1 MKGKLRQIT
10 PLQAPFISVKTQITM
25 PGKTNGMPNIK
36 YENRY
41 VIAPSAKKIGT
52 YIVNQIFGSD
62 LVTQTEGLNIGW
74 LMPTLKESLE
84 ECIYDKESF
93 IYINKY
99 DNKVYLEV
107 IKKCNI
113 ANLEQVYDK
122 IKSCDIIQDFDEF
135 EDDYML
141 KRHIEI
147 KDGTSTI
154 EFSAY
159 QKDKKETSWI
169 KINLDKL
176 NNLIG
181 TDYKRKYVLPYE
193 VIINLDIGEEFFKD
207 STKLLN
213 EEMNI
218 INTIA
223 EEIEKTKT
231 RIVTTQHYQTSD
243 ITNSWRPGGTTY
255 NVQTMSVGKL
265 NDYFTLMPGDKE
277 HQVFEFLQ
285 GDIRIEQYQNAF
297 KFYDYQIIQMAGL
310 SPSSFGY
317 EKDAYMNKTNVELS
331 ANASEMTIEA
341 IKTQLESQINHLIE
355 NIIKLQQLLDTTEN
369 TLPVDLSW
377 DYGSNERFDDEA
389 KLERLKQIQQV
400 MLIPYKTKARIVE
413 PMLKQ
418 IMDSEVDEDNL
429 ERLLEDYKDENIEI
443 NYGEL

>member
-255 NVQTMSVGKL
+255 NVETMSVGKL
-265 NDYFTLMPGDKE
+265 NDFFTLMPGDKE

-418 IMDSEVDEDNL
+418 IMDSKVDEDNL
-429 ERLLEDYKDENIEI
+429 ERLLQDYKDENIEI

>member
-99 DNKVYLEV
+99 DNKIYLEV

-135 EDDYML
+135 ENDYML

-193 VIINLDIGEEFFKD
+193 VIINLDIGEDFFKD

-265 NDYFTLMPGDKE
+265 NDFFTLMPGDKE

-355 NIIKLQQLLDTTEN
+355 NIIKLQQLLETTEN

-377 DYGSNERFDDEA
+377 DYGANERFDDEK

>member
-10 PLQAPFISVKTQITM
+10 PLQAPFISVKTQVTM

-41 VIAPSAKKIGT
+41 VIAPSAKKIAT

-159 QKDKKETSWI
+159 QKDKKESSWI

-297 KFYDYQIIQMAGL
+297 KFYDYQVIQMAGL

-341 IKTQLESQINHLIE
+341 MKTQLESQINHLIE

-377 DYGSNERFDDEA
+377 DYGANERFDDEA

>member
-255 NVQTMSVGKL
+255 NVETMSVGKL
-265 NDYFTLMPGDKE
+265 NDFFTLMPGDKE

>member
-41 VIAPSAKKIGT
+41 VIAPSAKKIAT

-193 VIINLDIGEEFFKD
+193 VIINLDIGEDFFKD

-265 NDYFTLMPGDKE
+265 NDFFTLMPGDKE

-355 NIIKLQQLLDTTEN
+355 NIIKLQQLLETTEN

>member
-10 PLQAPFISVKTQITM
+10 PLQAPFISVRTQVTM
-25 PGKTNGMPNIK
+25 PGKTNGIPNIK

-41 VIAPSAKKIGT
+41 VIAPSAKKIAT

-62 LVTQTEGLNIGW
+62 LVTQTEGLNVGW
-74 LMPTLKESLE
+74 LMPTLKQSLE

-93 IYINKY
+93 VYLNKY
-99 DNKVYLEV
+99 DNRVYLEV

-176 NNLIG
+176 NNMLG

-223 EEIEKTKT
+223 EEVEKTKT

-243 ITNSWRPGGTTY
+243 ITNSWRPGGSTY
-255 NVQTMSVGKL
+255 NVETMSVGKL

-355 NIIKLQQLLDTTEN
+355 NIIKLQQILETTEN
-369 TLPVDLSW
+369 TLPIDFSW
-377 DYGSNERFDDEA
+377 DYGANERFDDEA
-389 KLERLKQIQQV
+389 KLERLKQIEAV
-400 MLIPYKTKARIVE
+400 MLLPYKTKARVIE

-429 ERLLEDYKDENIEI
+429 EKLLEDYKNENIDI

>member
-41 VIAPSAKKIGT
+41 VIAPSAKKIAT

-265 NDYFTLMPGDKE
+265 NDFFTLMPGDKE

>member
-41 VIAPSAKKIGT
+41 VIAPSAKKIAT

-265 NDYFTLMPGDKE
+265 NDFFTLMPGDKE

-355 NIIKLQQLLDTTEN
+355 NIIKLQQLLETTEN

>member
-74 LMPTLKESLE
+74 LMPTLKEALE

-122 IKSCDIIQDFDEF
+122 VKSCDIIQDFDGF
-135 EDDYML
+135 EEDYML

-159 QKDKKETSWI
+159 QKDKKEASWI

-193 VIINLDIGEEFFKD
+193 VIINLDIGEDFFKD

-255 NVQTMSVGKL
+255 NVETMSVGKL
-265 NDYFTLMPGDKE
+265 NDFFTLMPGDKE

-317 EKDAYMNKTNVELS
+317 EKDAYMNRTNVELS

-341 IKTQLESQINHLIE
+341 MKTQLESQINHLIE
-355 NIIKLQQLLDTTEN
+355 NIIKLQQLLEETEN

-377 DYGSNERFDDEA
+377 DYGSNERFDDET

-429 ERLLEDYKDENIEI
+429 ERLLQDYKDENIEI

>member
-41 VIAPSAKKIGT
+41 VVAPSAKKIAT

-84 ECIYDKESF
+84 ECVYDRESF

-122 IKSCDIIQDFDEF
+122 VKSCDIIQDFDEF

-147 KDGTSTI
+147 QEGKSTI

-265 NDYFTLMPGDKE
+265 NDFFTLMPGDKE

-317 EKDAYMNKTNVELS
+317 EKDAYMNRTNVELS

-377 DYGSNERFDDEA
+377 DYGANERFDDEA

>member
-255 NVQTMSVGKL
+255 NVETMSVGKL
-265 NDYFTLMPGDKE
+265 NDFFTLMPGDKE

-355 NIIKLQQLLDTTEN
+355 NIIKLQQLLDTSEN

-429 ERLLEDYKDENIEI
+429 ERLLQDYKDENIEI

>member
-10 PLQAPFISVKTQITM
+10 PLQAPFISVKTQVTM

-41 VIAPSAKKIGT
+41 VIAPSAKKIAT

-159 QKDKKETSWI
+159 QKDKKESSWI

-341 IKTQLESQINHLIE
+341 MKTQLESQINHLIE

>member
-10 PLQAPFISVKTQITM
+10 PLQAPFISVKTQVTM

-41 VIAPSAKKIGT
+41 VIAPSAKKIAT

-193 VIINLDIGEEFFKD
+193 VIINLDIGEDFFKD

-265 NDYFTLMPGDKE
+265 NDFFTLMPGDKE

-429 ERLLEDYKDENIEI
+429 ERLLQDYKDENIEI

>member
-41 VIAPSAKKIGT
+41 VIAPSAKKIAT

-122 IKSCDIIQDFDEF
+122 VKSCDIIQDFDGYE
-135 EDDYML
+135 EDYML

-159 QKDKKETSWI
+159 QKD
-169 KINLDKL
+169 
-176 NNLIG
+176 
-181 TDYKRKYVLPYE
+181 
-193 VIINLDIGEEFFKD
+193 
-207 STKLLN
+207 
-213 EEMNI
+213 
-218 INTIA
+218 
-223 EEIEKTKT
+223 
-231 RIVTTQHYQTSD
+231 
-243 ITNSWRPGGTTY
+243 
-255 NVQTMSVGKL
+255 
-265 NDYFTLMPGDKE
+265 
-277 HQVFEFLQ
+277 
-285 GDIRIEQYQNAF
+285 
-297 KFYDYQIIQMAGL
+297 
-310 SPSSFGY
+310 
-317 EKDAYMNKTNVELS
+317 
-331 ANASEMTIEA
+331 
-341 IKTQLESQINHLIE
+341 
-355 NIIKLQQLLDTTEN
+355 
-369 TLPVDLSW
+369 
-377 DYGSNERFDDEA
+377 
-389 KLERLKQIQQV
+389 
-400 MLIPYKTKARIVE
+400 
-413 PMLKQ
+413 
-418 IMDSEVDEDNL
+418 
-429 ERLLEDYKDENIEI
+429 
-443 NYGEL
+443 

>member
-10 PLQAPFISVKTQITM
+10 PLQAPFISVKTQVTM

-41 VIAPSAKKIGT
+41 VIAPSAKKIAT

-159 QKDKKETSWI
+159 QKDKKESSWI

-341 IKTQLESQINHLIE
+341 MKTQLESQINHLIE

-377 DYGSNERFDDEA
+377 DYGLNERFDDEA

>member
-41 VIAPSAKKIGT
+41 VIAPSAKKIAT

-122 IKSCDIIQDFDEF
+122 IKSCDIIQDFDGF
-135 EDDYML
+135 EEDYML

-255 NVQTMSVGKL
+255 NVETMSVGKL
-265 NDYFTLMPGDKE
+265 NDFFTLMPGDKE

-355 NIIKLQQLLDTTEN
+355 NIIKLQQLLEETEN

>member
-41 VIAPSAKKIGT
+41 VIAPSAKKIAT

-255 NVQTMSVGKL
+255 NVETMSVGKL
-265 NDYFTLMPGDKE
+265 NDFFTLMPGDKE

-355 NIIKLQQLLDTTEN
+355 NIIKLQQLLETTEN

>member
-255 NVQTMSVGKL
+255 NVETMSVGKL
-265 NDYFTLMPGDKE
+265 NDFFTLMPGDKE

-429 ERLLEDYKDENIEI
+429 ERLLQDYKDENIEI

>member
-41 VIAPSAKKIGT
+41 VIAPSAKKIAT

-147 KDGTSTI
+147 QEGKSTI

-355 NIIKLQQLLDTTEN
+355 NIIKLQQLLETTEN

-429 ERLLEDYKDENIEI
+429 ERLLQDYKDENIEI

>member
-10 PLQAPFISVKTQITM
+10 PLQAPFISVRTQVTM

-41 VIAPSAKKIGT
+41 VVAPSAKKIAT

-62 LVTQTEGLNIGW
+62 LVTQTEGLNVGW
-74 LMPTLKESLE
+74 LMPTLKQSLE

-93 IYINKY
+93 VYLNKY
-99 DNKVYLEV
+99 DNRVYLEV

-122 IKSCDIIQDFDEF
+122 IKSCDIIQDFDGFDE
-135 EDDYML
+135 DYML

-159 QKDKKETSWI
+159 QKDKREKDWI

-176 NNLIG
+176 NNMLG

-223 EEIEKTKT
+223 EEVEKTKT

-243 ITNSWRPGGTTY
+243 ITNSWRPGGSTY
-255 NVQTMSVGKL
+255 NVETMSVGKL

-355 NIIKLQQLLDTTEN
+355 NIIKLQQLLETTEN
-369 TLPVDLSW
+369 TLPIDFSW
-377 DYGSNERFDDEA
+377 DYGTNERFDDEA
-389 KLERLKQIQQV
+389 KLERLKQIEAV
-400 MLIPYKTKARIVE
+400 MLLPYKTKARVIE

-429 ERLLEDYKDENIEI
+429 EKLLEDYKNENIDI

>member
-10 PLQAPFISVKTQITM
+10 PLQAPFISVKTQVTM

-62 LVTQTEGLNIGW
+62 LVTQTEGLNVGW
-74 LMPTLKESLE
+74 LMPTLKQSLE

-93 IYINKY
+93 IYLNKY
-99 DNKVYLEV
+99 DNRVYLEV

-113 ANLEQVYDK
+113 ANLVQVYDK
-122 IKSCDIIQDFDEF
+122 IKSCDIIQDFDGYD
-135 EDDYML
+135 DDYML

-147 KDGTSTI
+147 EDGTSTI
-154 EFSAY
+154 EFSAF
-159 QKDKKETSWI
+159 QKDKKEASWI

-193 VIINLDIGEEFFKD
+193 VIINLDIGEDFFKD
-207 STKLLN
+207 SVKLLN

-231 RIVTTQHYQTSD
+231 RIVTSQHYQTTD
-243 ITNSWRPGGTTY
+243 ITNSWRPSSTNF
-255 NVQTMSVGKL
+255 NVETMSVGKL
-265 NDYFTLMPGDKE
+265 SDYFTLLPRDKE
-277 HQVFEFLQ
+277 HQIFEFLQ
-285 GDIRIEQYQNAF
+285 GDIRVEQYQNAF

-355 NIIKLQQLLDTTEN
+355 NIIKLQQILETTEN
-369 TLPVDLSW
+369 TLPIDFSW
-377 DYGSNERFDDEA
+377 DYGLNERFDDEA
-389 KLERLKQIQQV
+389 KLERLKQIEAV
-400 MLIPYKTKARIVE
+400 MLLPYKTKARIVE

-418 IMDSEVDEDNL
+418 IMDSKVDEDNL
-429 ERLLEDYKDENIEI
+429 ERLLEDYKNENIDI

>member
-255 NVQTMSVGKL
+255 NVETMSVGKL

-277 HQVFEFLQ
+277 HQIFEFLQ

-355 NIIKLQQLLDTTEN
+355 NIIKLQQLLETTEN

-429 ERLLEDYKDENIEI
+429 ERLLQDYKDENIEI

>member
-10 PLQAPFISVKTQITM
+10 PLQAPFISVKTQVTM

-41 VIAPSAKKIGT
+41 VIAPSAKKIAT

-147 KDGTSTI
+147 QEGKSTI

-355 NIIKLQQLLDTTEN
+355 NIIKLQQLLETTEN

-429 ERLLEDYKDENIEI
+429 ERLLQDYKDENIEI

>member
-10 PLQAPFISVKTQITM
+10 PLQAPFISVKTQVTM

-74 LMPTLKESLE
+74 LMPTLKEALE

-355 NIIKLQQLLDTTEN
+355 NIIKLQQILETTEN
-369 TLPVDLSW
+369 TLPIDFSW

-389 KLERLKQIQQV
+389 KLERLKQIEAV
-400 MLIPYKTKARIVE
+400 MLLPYKTKARVIE

-429 ERLLEDYKDENIEI
+429 EKLLEDYKNENIDI

>member
-10 PLQAPFISVKTQITM
+10 PLQAPFISVRTQVTM

-41 VIAPSAKKIGT
+41 VIAPSAKKIAT

-62 LVTQTEGLNIGW
+62 LVTQTEGLNVGW
-74 LMPTLKESLE
+74 LMPTLKEALE

-93 IYINKY
+93 VYLNKY

-122 IKSCDIIQDFDEF
+122 IKSCDIIQDFDGYE
-135 EDDYML
+135 EDYML

-147 KDGTSTI
+147 KEGTSTI

-176 NNLIG
+176 NNMLG

-193 VIINLDIGEEFFKD
+193 VIVNLDIGEEFFKD

-223 EEIEKTKT
+223 EEVEKTKT
-231 RIVTTQHYQTSD
+231 RIVTTQHYQTTD
-243 ITNSWRPGGTTY
+243 ITNSWRPGGSTY
-255 NVQTMSVGKL
+255 NVETMSVGKL

-355 NIIKLQQLLDTTEN
+355 NIIKLQQILETTEN
-369 TLPVDLSW
+369 TLPIDFSW
-377 DYGSNERFDDEA
+377 DYGVNERFDDEA
-389 KLERLKQIQQV
+389 KLERLKQIEAV
-400 MLIPYKTKARIVE
+400 MLLPYKTKARVIE

-429 ERLLEDYKDENIEI
+429 EELLEDYKNENIDI

>member
-135 EDDYML
+135 ENDYML

-255 NVQTMSVGKL
+255 NVETMSVGKL
-265 NDYFTLMPGDKE
+265 NDFFTLMPGDKE

-377 DYGSNERFDDEA
+377 DYGLNERFDDET

-418 IMDSEVDEDNL
+418 IMDSKVDEDNL
-429 ERLLEDYKDENIEI
+429 ERLLQDYKDENIEI

>member
-113 ANLEQVYDK
+113 ANLEQVYDR

-135 EDDYML
+135 ENDYML

-255 NVQTMSVGKL
+255 NVETMSVGKL
-265 NDYFTLMPGDKE
+265 NDFFTLMPGDKE

-355 NIIKLQQLLDTTEN
+355 NIIKLQQLLETTEN

>member
-10 PLQAPFISVKTQITM
+10 PLQAPFISVKTQVTM

-74 LMPTLKESLE
+74 LMPTLKQSLE

-159 QKDKKETSWI
+159 QKDKKEASWI

-181 TDYKRKYVLPYE
+181 TDYKRKYILPYE
-193 VIINLDIGEEFFKD
+193 VIINLDIGEDFFKD

-355 NIIKLQQLLDTTEN
+355 NIIKLQQILETTEN

-377 DYGSNERFDDEA
+377 DYGTNERFDDEA
-389 KLERLKQIQQV
+389 KLERLKQIEAV
-400 MLIPYKTKARIVE
+400 MLLPYKTKARVIE

-418 IMDSEVDEDNL
+418 IMDSKVDEDNL
-429 ERLLEDYKDENIEI
+429 EKLLQDYKDENIEI

>member
-10 PLQAPFISVKTQITM
+10 PLQAPFISVKTQVTM

-41 VIAPSAKKIGT
+41 VIAPSAKKIAT

-159 QKDKKETSWI
+159 QKDKKESSWI

-317 EKDAYMNKTNVELS
+317 EKDDYMNKTNVELS

-341 IKTQLESQINHLIE
+341 MKTQLESQINHLIE

>member
-10 PLQAPFISVKTQITM
+10 PLQAPFISVKTQVTM

-159 QKDKKETSWI
+159 QKDKKESSWI

-317 EKDAYMNKTNVELS
+317 EKDAYMNRTNVELS

-355 NIIKLQQLLDTTEN
+355 NIIKLQQILDTTEN

-377 DYGSNERFDDEA
+377 DYGANERFDDEA

-418 IMDSEVDEDNL
+418 IMDSKVDEDNL
-429 ERLLEDYKDENIEI
+429 ERLLQDYKNENIEI